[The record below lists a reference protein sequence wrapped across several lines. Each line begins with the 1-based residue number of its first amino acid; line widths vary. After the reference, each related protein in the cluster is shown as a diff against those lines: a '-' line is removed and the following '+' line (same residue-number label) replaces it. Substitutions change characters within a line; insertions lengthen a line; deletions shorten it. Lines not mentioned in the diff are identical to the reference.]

1 MQWLQAGEEKATE
14 KVEAVTAIFDYLNIR
29 TLAEK
34 EMQKHFQKAMAI
46 LNELPCS
53 EIKKSQLEQ
62 FSQALLYRE
71 S

>member
-1 MQWLQAGEEKATE
+1 
-14 KVEAVTAIFDYLNIR
+14 
-29 TLAEK
+29 
-34 EMQKHFQKAMAI
+34 MQKHFQKAMAI